1 MERQPSMKSTSSGY
15 TGQSQKEKAYT
26 LQNFFK
32 NLQNKTEPITFG
44 NYYVNFNEM
53 FKNESDYKDYLKT
66 RVSLFNDDLVE
77 KKKFL
82 SKIDSFLK
90 PIYFTKFSDETLF
103 YIFYY
108 MTRDILQLYAAEQ
121 LYKNGWKYHINSQI
135 WFKHNKDEAKGENL
149 YQYFNPLD
157 WKTIPYSFG
166 NVTVDEFL
174 PEEEVQQYVKQL
186 KLDNNNG

>member
-1 MERQPSMKSTSSGY
+1 MERQPSMKSSSTGY

-135 WFKHNKDEAKGENL
+135 WFKPNKDEAKGENF
-149 YQYFNPLD
+149 YHYFNPLD
-157 WKTIPYSFG
+157 WKINPYAFG
-166 NVTVDEFL
+166 
-174 PEEEVQQYVKQL
+174 KC
-186 KLDNNNG
+186 